1 MHGRPSMAARWTDGG
16 HLPDSDLRSGLRRSA
31 VREPCGLSGV
41 LRAERSA
48 DQRAPHALL
57 QHVRWR
63 VGARRSVSRQSR
75 CLLPLVFPEVRLG
88 AGGRRSPRIAL
99 PLLLRMRAE
108 LAACDRMLGPAASGA
123 SRVHGVPAPTHGGR
137 RGAACG
143 FSAHSASFCA
153 GPGPSPQAA
162 RLSNRHC
169 RDGAPGDIRRARGI
183 FDAAE
188 PDAQ

>member
-1 MHGRPSMAARWTDGG
+1 MAARWTDGG

-99 PLLLRMRAE
+99 PLLLGMRTE
-108 LAACDRMLGPAASGA
+108 LAACDRMLGPAACGA
-123 SRVHGVPAPTHGGR
+123 CRVHGVPGSTRGER
-137 RGAACG
+137 RRAACG
-143 FSAHSASFCA
+143 ACAHSASCCA
-153 GPGPSPQAA
+153 GPGPPPQAA

-169 RDGAPGDIRRARGI
+169 RGGGPGDIRRAHRI
-183 FDAAE
+183 FDAVE
-188 PDAQ
+188 TGAQ